1 MKRLL
6 ILLWLLIFLYVNLL
20 ADQSPFKVIQMDEHQ
35 IILEFNLP
43 EYQMIDADQN
53 RSGIKRL
60 LINDALYLS
69 EEGKPVIPFFSE
81 QIGLPADGDFYFEIL
96 SKKEIQLPYDKIL
109 ITPNL
114 IYTQETKDV
123 NYTQASD
130 LSFYATN
137 SWYPASEYR
146 KNQDYFLGLRKV
158 RAFQFFPAK
167 INPAQKK
174 ITLISNAK
182 IKISISGNKKKSADA
197 QLKAD
202 QFKTVNELVLNP
214 EQSKNWL
221 KDKEKTSSTYKA
233 QRKSSSIDE
242 IYLIVKEEGLYKVTY
257 QELADSLNHLADSLN
272 ITFSLDLQSLD
283 PRYLELY
290 DRNGPVPIH
299 FAGENDGSFDA
310 SDYFEFYGMHNKGE
324 QSYYNNYTKENVY
337 RLKLIDRMGTR
348 MAVEN
353 GGLQVNNPTQMI
365 VPTAYEQTVHFEK
378 QQFSDRLGYQIYQKF
393 AQGLPMRYDRE
404 DVLFWKSINA
414 PDLNITPFELEYPVN
429 MNTRYFS
436 AKISLF
442 GSSYKEYPFNQPD
455 HHAII
460 RVNSA
465 LINNKWWSK
474 QTECIFENMTQTQ
487 NSHLNHGTN
496 YLYIDLPGD
505 TPSAYFEQIF
515 LDYFQLT
522 YWREYKSSK
531 NELKFS
537 KPSNKGF
544 GLYQFEIS
552 NFTDENVSLY
562 KIGSSVFSNLTIVP
576 FSPDGLPP
584 YTIKFQDQVN
594 SDGID
599 YYLCTENNKKKIFAI
614 RPNYSSDLRNPDQS
628 ADYVIITDRAY
639 MEDEATLQLK
649 QLWESRSYQVKIVDI
664 QDIYDEFSASQKSP
678 DAIKA
683 FLSYAYN
690 NWQEPQL
697 SNVLLLGDGI
707 FDKRNEKD
715 IITYDVIP
723 VKNIWTYKHGATSCD
738 NWYACI
744 VGDDPVADINIAR
757 ISIHDK
763 TQISAITQK
772 SMKYVNL
779 SSFEQKWLSKITL
792 TSGGKLEDVT
802 DYFAQQSESI
812 RKQSIPEHYFVQRV
826 YTAALGDRVNYIG
839 GTFQL
844 KDRINEGTVFLQ
856 FMGHGGSQIWS
867 DYNLLNAS
875 DIKTLSNSSYPIVS
889 SLACFA
895 SAFDNKG
902 LTSISEVFVAEPN
915 KGAIAHIGFSGLGY
929 LFADEPYGHYLA
941 QGLFQKN
948 LKTIGDAVTFTKAS
962 FYGRYGE
969 DFAGI
974 ALTHGTILTGDP
986 LIPLIRPSLEG
997 TVQIEGNQFNAVP
1010 GDTLLI
1016 KGIFSPDVNSARM
1029 YVLDP
1034 LELPQNIPYD
1044 FPVINGQVTYQHI
1057 IPNNNPVPMLGQIKF
1072 IASATNREIIN
1083 ASVFTVGNEMAYQVK
1098 TIPQIPTPS
1107 DSIQVTL
1114 KLLQDT
1120 ELSGVYLIIKPDY
1133 FNKNSKSIPPIE
1145 EYIPSDPG
1153 IPSSYLH
1160 LKMLYNAQS
1169 EQWELKNKLFNFK
1182 NTGQVQFY
1190 FKMIKSDGNII
1201 LTNNRMDSFTITG
1214 PDVSITFLEFG
1225 QRNNL
1230 PVIKVLSQNIGNTES
1245 FETMIRLYS
1254 VLPDQSRILIT
1265 EKPYLSLQSME
1276 KRWDYI
1282 DLPVISGQI
1291 VFEVTINEQNVD
1303 FIELEQS
1310 NNSRRLSEYL
1320 NLILAGLQEEHFEM
1334 SDHAFKVDFPA
1345 NLLSMN
1351 AYFNITPSIQFSP
1364 QFQEDTLPVQLI
1376 SNQMTAYK
1384 IACFNQE
1391 AFADS
1396 NYIFPNNKK
1405 ITLSYIY
1412 NPLDSLNQV
1421 YEDFSVFAVYRW
1433 EDKYKKWIHQP
1444 SFINQELNIVQAEV
1458 NRMGIYGLFRNM
1470 DKIQPSI
1477 DVNVEGQEF
1486 STGSYISGN
1495 GVLSFL
1501 FSDANGIDILD
1512 NKISMFLNGVPV
1524 DDKAFAISAV
1534 PGYLNQVPMKYKL
1547 SLLKGNYT
1555 ISVSCTDVNGINRI
1569 KTFDFKVNDR
1579 FDLIKVANYPN
1590 PVQSKTIDPIN
1601 ANRTRF
1607 TYSLTD
1613 DADMVKIKIYTVSGR
1628 LVKTFDHLPS
1638 SVGYHEYPRTVYGWD
1653 CSDDSGVLLAN
1664 GVYFYK
1670 VIAKKGNKEIIKTGK
1685 MAVLR

>member
-6 ILLWLLIFLYVNLL
+6 FFCCLLISCANALW
-20 ADQSPFKVIQMDEHQ
+20 ASQSPFKIIQMDESQ
-35 IILEFNLP
+35 IILEFILP
-43 EYQMIDADQN
+43 EYQLIDADQN
-53 RSGIKRL
+53 RSDYKRL
-60 LINDALYLS
+60 LIEQALYLS

-81 QIGLPADGDFYFEIL
+81 QIGLPPDGDFHFEIL
-96 SKKEIQLPYDKIL
+96 SKHEMNLPYEKLL
-109 ITPNL
+109 ITPNMN
-114 IYTQETKDV
+114 YDKETLKVDY
-123 NYTQASD
+123 NQSND
-130 LSFYATN
+130 LSFYTSNA
-137 SWYPASEYR
+137 WYPTSEYR
-146 KNQDYFLGLRKV
+146 KNQDYYLGLRKV
-158 RAFQFFPAK
+158 RAFQFFPVR
-167 INPAQKK
+167 IHPAQKK
-174 ITLISNAK
+174 MSVINQARIRISVT
-182 IKISISGNKKKSADA
+182 GNKKKSPEAL
-197 QLKAD
+197 LKAD

-214 EQSKNWL
+214 EQSKYWL
-221 KDKEKTSSTYKA
+221 KEKEKSSQTYQA
-233 QRKSSSIDE
+233 QRKSSTIDE
-242 IYLIVKEEGLYKVTY
+242 IYLVVKEEGLYKVTY

-272 ITFSLDLQSLD
+272 ISFGLNLQSLD

-290 DRNGPVPIH
+290 DRNGPIPIH
-299 FAGENDGSFDA
+299 FSGENDGSFDA
-310 SDYFEFYGMHNKGE
+310 SDYFEFYGTHNKGE

-337 RLKLIDRMGTR
+337 RLKLLDRMGTR

-353 GGLQVNNPTQMI
+353 GGLQVNNPSQMI
-365 VPTAYEQTVHFEK
+365 VPTAYEQSVHFEK
-378 QQFSDRLGYQIYQKF
+378 QLFSDRLGYQIYQKY

-455 HHAII
+455 HHAIV

-465 LINNKWWSK
+465 LINNKWWTK
-474 QTECIFENMTQTQ
+474 QTECIFENMTLTQ

-522 YWREYKSSK
+522 YWREYKTSK

-552 NFTDENVSLY
+552 NITDENVSLY
-562 KIGSSVFSNLTIVP
+562 KIGSSVFNNLTIVP

-614 RPNYSSDLRNPDQS
+614 RPNYSSDLRNPNQS
-628 ADYVIITDRAY
+628 ADYIIITDRKY
-639 MEDEATLQLK
+639 LNDDATLQLK
-649 QLWESRSYQVKIVDI
+649 QLWESRNYQVKVVDI

-723 VKNIWTYKHGATSCD
+723 VKNFWTYKHGATSCD

-757 ISIHDK
+757 ISVHDK
-763 TQISAITQK
+763 AQISAITQK
-772 SMKYVNL
+772 SMKYINL
-779 SSFEQKWLSKITL
+779 SSFEQKWISKITL
-792 TSGGKLEDVT
+792 SSGGKIEDVT

-812 RKQSIPEHYFVQRV
+812 RKLSIPEHYFVQRV

-844 KDRINEGTVFLQ
+844 KDRINEGTYFLQ

-895 SAFDNKG
+895 SAFDNQG

-948 LKTIGDAVTFTKAS
+948 LQTIGDAVTYTKAS

-986 LIPLIRPSLEG
+986 LIPLIRPSQEG
-997 TVQIEGNQFNAVP
+997 SIQIEGNQYNAAP

-1016 KGIFSPDVNSARM
+1016 KGIFSSDVNSARM
-1029 YVLDP
+1029 YVLDA

-1044 FPVINGQVTYQHI
+1044 FPVINGQVSYQHI

-1072 IASATNREIIN
+1072 IASATDREIIN
-1083 ASVFTVGNEMAYQVK
+1083 STPYTVGNELAYQVR
-1098 TIPQIPTPS
+1098 TIPQIPTPT
-1107 DSIQVTL
+1107 DSIQVTF
-1114 KLLQDT
+1114 KLLQDAQ
-1120 ELSGVYLIIKPDY
+1120 LSGVFLIIDPDY
-1133 FNKNSKSIPPIE
+1133 FNKNSKAIPPIE
-1145 EYIPSDPG
+1145 EYIPSEPS
-1153 IPSSYLH
+1153 IPSAYLH
-1160 LKMLYNAQS
+1160 LKMLFNPDT

-1182 NTGQVQFY
+1182 NTGVVQFF
-1190 FKMIKSDGNII
+1190 FKIVKADGSVL
-1201 LTNNRMDSFTITG
+1201 LTANRIDNFTITG
-1214 PDVSITFLEFG
+1214 PDISITYIEFG
-1225 QRNNL
+1225 QKNNL
-1230 PVIKVLSQNIGNTES
+1230 PAVKVLSQNVGNTES
-1245 FETMIRLYS
+1245 FDSMIRLYS
-1254 VLPDQSRILIT
+1254 VMPDQSRILIT
-1265 EKPYLSLQSME
+1265 EKPFLSLQSME
-1276 KRWDYI
+1276 KRWDYL

-1291 VFEVTINEQNVD
+1291 TFEVTVNEQNED

-1310 NNSRRLSEYL
+1310 NNTRRLSEYL
-1320 NLILAGLQEEHFEM
+1320 NLVEAGIQETLFDM
-1334 SDHAFKVDFPA
+1334 DDHAFKVSFPA
-1345 NLLSMN
+1345 HLLSQN
-1351 AYFNITPSIQFSP
+1351 VYFNITHCPQYTPQYQDDSI
-1364 QFQEDTLPVQLI
+1364 PVQLI
-1376 SNQMTAYK
+1376 SNQFTAYK
-1384 IACFNQE
+1384 ISCFNQD
-1391 AFADS
+1391 AFADT
-1396 NYIFPNNKK
+1396 NYVFPNNKK
-1405 ITLSYIY
+1405 ITLSFIY
-1412 NPLDSLNQV
+1412 NPLDSLNQI
-1421 YEDFSVFAVYRW
+1421 YEEMDVFAVYRW
-1433 EDKYKKWIHQP
+1433 EEKYNKWIHQP
-1444 SFINQELNIVQAEV
+1444 SFINPELNIVQAEV
-1458 NRMGIYGLFRNM
+1458 NRLGIYALFRNM
-1470 DKIQPSI
+1470 DQVQPAI

-1486 STGSYISGN
+1486 TSGSYISGN
-1495 GVLSFL
+1495 GVFSFL
-1501 FSDANGIDILD
+1501 FSDANGIDIID
-1512 NKISMFLNGVPV
+1512 NKITMFLNGVLV

-1534 PGYLNQVPMKYKL
+1534 PDHLNQVPMKYKL
-1547 SLLKGNYT
+1547 SLIKGNYT

-1569 KTFDFKVNDR
+1569 KSFDFKVNDR

-1613 DADMVKIKIYTVSGR
+1613 DADMVKIKVYTVSGR
-1628 LVKTFDHLPS
+1628 LVKTFEHLPA

-1653 CSDDSGVLLAN
+1653 CSDDQGVLLAN